1 VSIDVEV
8 LGNQHSATGSGNGG
22 FDAFRVALDK
32 ILLKYQVQLPSLEN
46 YEVHIPRGGK
56 TSALTEAI
64 ISWGLDNNN
73 KTSTRG
79 VHANQ
84 VYAAINAALRMT
96 NMLLQAE
103 KQKNI

>member
-1 VSIDVEV
+1 MIRIFAI
-8 LGNQHSATGSGNGG
+8 GYN
-22 FDAFRVALDK
+22 F
-32 ILLKYQVQLPSLEN
+32 LLTLNYEIQLPTLLN
-46 YEVHIPRGGK
+46 YEVRIPRGGQ

-64 ISWGLDNNN
+64 VSWQLENDS

-103 KQKNI
+103 KQKD